1 MLIGRQRQLA
11 DIVAMG
17 ADVTNGAKV
26 AWLVGP
32 EGVGK
37 STLARVASEKSQAPV
52 HRLDVYPEDHRTPL
66 AAAEELAATLG
77 VELGDDP
84 AKDLLSAIEA
94 TAPMT
99 LIIEDAQWMDEASSS
114 PSGRSC
120 VGSVGCPSS
129 SS

>member
-11 DIVAMG
+11 DLVAMG

-37 STLARVASEKSQAPV
+37 STLARVASEKTQAPV

-66 AAAEELAATLG
+66 AAAEELAATVQFLASDASSFITG
-77 VELGDDP
+77 QILNIDGGRSLGDP
-84 AKDLLSAIEA
+84 L
-94 TAPMT
+94 AP
-99 LIIEDAQWMDEASSS
+99 
-114 PSGRSC
+114 
-120 VGSVGCPSS
+120 SVF
-129 SS
+129 